1 MFRHPRRHARCHPCP
16 TYKSV
21 DRNRKKQQIPQEG
34 PIPTRKVQVFSSA
47 WTDIA
52 EEPAIDNQVEKHG
65 DEQEVQQESQRPDP
79 WYKTQA
85 TI

>member
-1 MFRHPRRHARCHPCP
+1 
-16 TYKSV
+16 
-21 DRNRKKQQIPQEG
+21 
-34 PIPTRKVQVFSSA
+34 VFSSA

-65 DEQEVQQESQRPDP
+65 DEQEAQQEAQRPDP
-79 WYKTQA
+79 GYKTQA